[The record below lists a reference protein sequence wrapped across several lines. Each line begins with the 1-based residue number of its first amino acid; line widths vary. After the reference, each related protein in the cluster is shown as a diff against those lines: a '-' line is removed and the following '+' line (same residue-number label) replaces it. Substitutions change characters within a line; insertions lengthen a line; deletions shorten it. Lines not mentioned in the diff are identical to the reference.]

1 LNNSIYGGIGFGE
14 EFDKNIKTIINDSN
28 KLLKIYDN

>member
-1 LNNSIYGGIGFGE
+1 VGGGSIDFMG
-14 EFDKNIKTIINDSN
+14 EFDKKIKTIINDSN